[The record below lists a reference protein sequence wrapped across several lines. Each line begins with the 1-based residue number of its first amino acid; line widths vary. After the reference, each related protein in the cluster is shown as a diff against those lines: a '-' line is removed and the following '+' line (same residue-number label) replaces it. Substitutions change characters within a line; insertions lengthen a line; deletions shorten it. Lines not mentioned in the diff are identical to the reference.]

1 MRVQEQNSTTGS
13 PLSDFRRHLAAI
25 LWLAL
30 ALSMPRLQPALAGEP
45 RYEVRGFMQQ
55 TDSGGKTNPFCDFWV
70 AVSGQRSLIKVVYFN
85 GESFACGTDGIDTY
99 LLNEMLPATRQ
110 HGAGTIQFA
119 DISAGPF
126 PRLALS
132 PVQMA
137 WLAFASGGSL
147 RKHGNELPMEFLQE
161 NAAVARNEVVLSTSP
176 PLLPRSLKW
185 WGPNFRVV
193 GSQKHPLLA
202 YPEGYLAAMYS
213 IGPTTNFGGNE
224 LPLQWTLAFYL
235 PDSHQ
240 QNQTARKEDVAL
252 FGTLVAT
259 VTNVSPLAYR
269 GDFLPPLGTQ
279 PVQFMEHRLQQRA
292 GLAQQ
297 YSIINGVPLTHWPG
311 REDPRFKQL
320 ARNASPRWRLWW
332 SLTGRNYAWGLI
344 AMGVTAVLA
353 TFFAIFWW
361 GSNEETLP

>member
-1 MRVQEQNSTTGS
+1 MCVMEQNSTMGS
-13 PLSDFRRHLAAI
+13 LQSDFRRYLAAI

-30 ALSMPRLQPALAGEP
+30 ALFMPRLQSALAGEP
-45 RYEVRGFMQQ
+45 QYEVQGFMQQ
-55 TDSGGKTNPFCDFWV
+55 TDSTGKTNPFCDFWV

-85 GESFACGTDGIDTY
+85 GESFACGTDGIDSY
-99 LLNEMLPATRQ
+99 LLNEMVPATRQ

-119 DISAGPF
+119 DISAGSF

-161 NAAVARNEVVLSTSP
+161 TAAFARNEVVLSTSP

-193 GSQKHPLLA
+193 GSQKEHHPLLA
-202 YPEGYLAAMYS
+202 YPEGYLAAKYS

-224 LPLQWTLAFYL
+224 VPLQWKLTFYL
-235 PDSHQ
+235 PDFQ
-240 QNQTARKEDVAL
+240 KQNKVARRDDVVPCGSL
-252 FGTLVAT
+252 FAT
-259 VTNVSPLAYR
+259 VTNVSPLVYS
-269 GDFLPPLGTQ
+269 GDFLPSLGTQ

-292 GLAQQ
+292 GLPQQ
-297 YSIINGVPLTHWPG
+297 YAIINGVPLTHWPG
-311 REDPRFKQL
+311 REDPRFKLL
-320 ARNASPRWRLWW
+320 ATNASPLWRLWW
-332 SLTGRNYAWGLI
+332 SLTGRNFARGLVV
-344 AMGVTAVLA
+344 AGVAVVLA
-353 TFFAIFWW
+353 TFFAIIWS
-361 GSNEETLP
+361 GSKGET

>member
-1 MRVQEQNSTTGS
+1 MEQNSTMGS
-13 PLSDFRRHLAAI
+13 LQSDFRRYLAAI

-30 ALSMPRLQPALAGEP
+30 ALFMPRLQSALAGEP
-45 RYEVRGFMQQ
+45 QYEVQGFMQQ
-55 TDSGGKTNPFCDFWV
+55 TDSTGKTNPFCDFWV

-85 GESFACGTDGIDTY
+85 GESFACGTDGIDSY
-99 LLNEMLPATRQ
+99 LLNEMVPATRQ

-119 DISAGPF
+119 DISAGSF

-161 NAAVARNEVVLSTSP
+161 TAAFARNEVVLSTSP

-193 GSQKHPLLA
+193 GSQKEHHPLLA
-202 YPEGYLAAMYS
+202 YPEGYLAAKYS

-224 LPLQWTLAFYL
+224 VPLQWKLTFYL
-235 PDSHQ
+235 PDFQ
-240 QNQTARKEDVAL
+240 KQNKVARRDDVVPCGSL
-252 FGTLVAT
+252 FAT
-259 VTNVSPLAYR
+259 VTNVSPLVYS
-269 GDFLPPLGTQ
+269 GDFLPSLGTQ

-292 GLAQQ
+292 GLPQQ
-297 YSIINGVPLTHWPG
+297 YAIINGVPLTHWPG
-311 REDPRFKQL
+311 REDPRFKLL
-320 ARNASPRWRLWW
+320 ATNASPLWRLWW
-332 SLTGRNYAWGLI
+332 SLTGRNFARGLVV
-344 AMGVTAVLA
+344 AGVAVVLA
-353 TFFAIFWW
+353 TFFAIIWS
-361 GSNEETLP
+361 GSKGET

>member
-1 MRVQEQNSTTGS
+1 MRVQEQNSTTRS
-13 PLSDFRRHLAAI
+13 PQSDFRRHLAII

-30 ALSMPRLQPALAGEP
+30 ALSMPRLLPALAGEP

-55 TDSGGKTNPFCDFWV
+55 TDSGGKTSPFCDFWV
-70 AVSGQRSLIKVVYFN
+70 AVSGHRCLIKVVYFN
-85 GESFACGTDGIDTY
+85 GESFACGTDGINSY

-147 RKHGNELPMEFLQE
+147 RTHGNELPMEFLVE
-161 NAAVARNEVVLSTSP
+161 TAAFARNEVVLSTSP
-176 PLLPRSLKW
+176 PCLPRSLKW

-193 GSQKHPLLA
+193 GGQKEHYPLLD
-202 YPEGYLAAMYS
+202 YPKGYLAAMYS

-235 PDSHQ
+235 PDFQ
-240 QNQTARKEDVAL
+240 KQNQTARKEDVAS
-252 FGTLVAT
+252 FGTLAAT
-259 VTNVSPLAYR
+259 VTNVSPLAYH
-269 GDFLPPLGTQ
+269 GDFLPALGTQ
-279 PVQFMEHRLQQRA
+279 PVQFMEHRLHQRG

-297 YSIINGVPLTHWPG
+297 YSVINGVALTHWPG
-311 REDPRFKQL
+311 RKDPRFKEL
-320 ARNASPRWRLWW
+320 ARSASPRWQLWW
-332 SLTGRNYAWGLI
+332 SLTGRNYARGLV
-344 AMGVTAVLA
+344 ALGVIAVLA
-353 TFFAIFWW
+353 TSFVIFWW
-361 GSNEETLP
+361 GSNEET